1 MGTTATTA
9 TAASAATA
17 ATTERSRCTLL
28 SLRHVW
34 YPWSPAMDRAR
45 AIGWI
50 CGAVLTVASSTVAAQ
65 VGTDA
70 ARRALIEQAREASRA
85 GDHARAVEL
94 ATRAAGVRA
103 TPSLRYFLARE
114 HQALGRAVE
123 ALEAAG
129 ECAARARV
137 DATIPDQLE
146 LLARCEAIVREAEA
160 QVARLTVRVPSP
172 PPDGLQVHVG
182 GAPLAVSL
190 YGIAVPIAPGA
201 VDITATA
208 PGRRPYRTTRT
219 LVARTQVEVS
229 VELAES
235 EPPATAPIPASA
247 TPSTPPGWPEPVAP
261 PARAAV
267 VPPRPPAVRVTASAG
282 AGPWIVGATGLAA
295 LATAGA
301 VLFVAN
307 DARDARDAACP
318 SANDCDPV
326 TAAGHDGRYRD
337 FTLGADVAFALG
349 GALVAGAVVWWAVAR
364 SARPPSTRA
373 SLTPAGLV
381 LRW

>member
-1 MGTTATTA
+1 MT
-9 TAASAATA
+9 
-17 ATTERSRCTLL
+17 
-28 SLRHVW
+28 
-34 YPWSPAMDRAR
+34 RAR
-45 AIGWI
+45 IAGLLLAAA
-50 CGAVLTVASSTVAAQ
+50 AVVAVCPASAQ

-94 ATRAAGVRA
+94 ATRAMGVRA

-114 HQALGRAVE
+114 LLTLGRAVE

-137 DATIPDQLE
+137 DATVPDQLE
-146 LLARCEAIVREAEA
+146 LLARCEAIAREAEA

-172 PPDGLQVHVG
+172 APDGLQVHVG

-190 YGIAVPIAPGA
+190 YGLAVPVAPGA

-208 PGRRPYRTTRT
+208 PGRRPFRTTRT
-219 LVARTQVEVS
+219 LAARTQVDVS

-235 EPPATAPIPASA
+235 EPSATAPIPAGA
-247 TPSTPPGWPEPVAP
+247 TSSTPPARPGPAAP
-261 PARAAV
+261 PALAAV
-267 VPPRPPAVRVTASAG
+267 VPPRTPAVPVTASAG

-295 LATAGA
+295 LATAGVVLA
-301 VLFVAN
+301 VGLG
-307 DARDARDAACP
+307 ARDARDAACP
-318 SANDCDPV
+318 SANDCDPG

-364 SARPPSTRA
+364 SARPPSSRA
-373 SLTPAGLV
+373 SLTPAGFV